1 MDQSAIKEI
10 LSLAKSAHDL
20 TEASYQR
27 DPAMRGGPG
36 WNEKQRM
43 LLADMALHLVQTALR
58 EGELSDEHLKRNLF
72 SILTISDQMLPGYD
86 LKAVAETL
94 YTS

>member
-1 MDQSAIKEI
+1 MDQSVINQI

-27 DPAMRGGPG
+27 DPAVRDGPG
-36 WNEKQRM
+36 WKEKQRM

-58 EGELSDEHLKRNLF
+58 DGELSDGQLKRNLF
-72 SILTISDQMLPGYD
+72 SVLTISDQLLPGYD
-86 LKAVAETL
+86 LKAVADTL
-94 YTS
+94 YTN